1 MNAHIQRV
9 RSALKVV
16 VPTFMTICLLS
27 LAASYFFFP
36 VSPARAALSSD
47 KVASASLITPAPGF
61 NHGCPVGYFCI
72 YPQDKGWNGD
82 RPSLKYYR
90 YGVYQLHNQ
99 VGTHYIFNNQTSR
112 AWVWLCTDWNGN
124 NSAGRYS
131 SPDYEVVNLTP
142 INSIR
147 LTP

>member
-1 MNAHIQRV
+1 VNAHIQRV
-9 RSALKVV
+9 CSALKVV
-16 VPTFMTICLLS
+16 IPTFVIVCLLS
-27 LAASYFFFP
+27 LTAIYFF
-36 VSPARAALSSD
+36 SPASPVQAAPSSEKAAL
-47 KVASASLITPAPGF
+47 TPVPGG

-99 VGTHYIFNNQTSR
+99 VGTHYIFNNQTSH

-124 NSAGRYS
+124 NSAFRLT
-131 SPDYEVVNLTP
+131 SPDYATLINLTP